1 MGCVQK
7 KKEIKVSINKEQKK
21 NHFLRNSLSLGD
33 KFSTINQN
41 EDSKTLIKNKCQ
53 RITTRIWIKI
63 LNYLNYNELKETG
76 KVNRFFNNTVK
87 QKEILVKFFKKKDTE
102 VNIFPLNNK
111 IFEKKTSSFIF
122 INSMMSFSVL
132 QNNNC
137 SSDDEL
143 STYDMKK

>member
-1 MGCVQK
+1 MGYVQK

-143 STYDMKK
+143 STNDMKN

>member
-76 KVNRFFNNTVK
+76 KVNRFFNHTAK

-102 VNIFPLNNK
+102 VNTFSLNKK
-111 IFEKKTSSFIF
+111 IFEKNKSSFIF
-122 INSMMSFSVL
+122 INSIVSFSVL

-137 SSDDEL
+137 LSDDEL
-143 STYDMKK
+143 STNDMKN

>member
-7 KKEIKVSINKEQKK
+7 KKEIKVSINKEQKN

-143 STYDMKK
+143 STNDMKN

>member
-1 MGCVQK
+1 MCSK

-143 STYDMKK
+143 STNDMKN

>member
-122 INSMMSFSVL
+122 INSMMSFSVS

-143 STYDMKK
+143 STNDMKN

>member
-143 STYDMKK
+143 STNDMKN